1 MAVDSRR
8 LDANGLDHYFKEVGL
23 LYDQKYVSKS
33 EKRVINV
40 YLNGNT
46 LIIQFSDGTSQ
57 EVNVKYNEGSADEF
71 GLTKVYSSEGNNT
84 DGTMTQKAITT
95 SITNT
100 RNDLT
105 SLITQKTSSARYG
118 VCSTAAATVDKVV
131 TSSGEFILEAGSR
144 VTVKFTYANTANSP
158 TLNVN
163 NTGAKYIY
171 ANGHQLTANSNLI
184 VANGI
189 YDFIY
194 DGTNWEM
201 PNITNIPKEA
211 GIIDFYVG

>member
-1 MAVDSRR
+1 MAIDSRR

-71 GLTKVYSSEGNNT
+71 GLTKVYPSEGNNT
-84 DGTMTQKAITT
+84 DGTMTQKAITQ
-95 SITNT
+95 
-100 RNDLT
+100 LV
-105 SLITQKTSSARYG
+105 TQKTSSARYG
-118 VCSTAAATVDKVV
+118 VCSTEAGTASKKV
-131 TSSGEFILEAGSR
+131 TSEGEFILEAGSR
-144 VTVKFTYANTANSP
+144 VTVKFINANTANQP

-163 NTGAKYIY
+163 NTGEKYIY

-194 DGTNWEM
+194 DGMHWEM